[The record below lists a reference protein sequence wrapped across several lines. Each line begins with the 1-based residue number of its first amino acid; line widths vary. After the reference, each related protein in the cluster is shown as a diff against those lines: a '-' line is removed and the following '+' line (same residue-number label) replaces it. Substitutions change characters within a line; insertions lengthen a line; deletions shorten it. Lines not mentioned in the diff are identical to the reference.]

1 MPFGAGQRGQAT
13 VELVGVLPLVAV
25 LGFAL
30 WQAAVA
36 GQALWMAGAAARGAA
51 PAPAVGGGPGDG
63 APGGAPPRAA
73 ARAAAIGGDPATAA
87 RAVLPPRLEDGLR
100 VGARDDGGVRVTVR
114 IPAVLGGAAAAS
126 TTAGAR
132 VVPQGR

>member
-13 VELVGVLPLVAV
+13 VELVGVLPLVVV
-25 LGFAL
+25 LGVAL

-36 GQALWMAGAAARGAA
+36 GQALWMAGAAARS
-51 PAPAVGGGPGDG
+51 
-63 APGGAPPRAA
+63 A
-73 ARAAAIGGDPATAA
+73 ARAAALGEDPAPAA

-100 VGARDDGGVRVTVR
+100 VRTAGDGGVRVTLR
-114 IPAVLGGAAAAS
+114 IPAVVGDGAVGT

-132 VVPQGR
+132 FVPQGP